1 MKRRIA
7 DAHLHLEDVV
17 IGEFDRPRAMLD
29 AIADKGVTDASVL
42 AYMPFSD
49 IVSNL
54 RMLYWKKHYNRIKI
68 RAFGSF
74 HEMDIYKDIPYEKQY
89 ENLMKLGCDGVKFIQ
104 MKPNRRKVLPKG
116 INDVSYDKAFS
127 LMEEDKTPV
136 LIHSGDPETFW
147 DPAYAVP
154 ELIARGWYYGDGTY
168 PTVEQIYT
176 EDFEML
182 DKHPNLNVTFAHFFF
197 LSFKIDEAKRVMEK
211 YPNVKFDLTPG
222 HEMYLGFS
230 QKIDEWQRFFE
241 EYSDRILFGT
251 DSHDLNKKEKN
262 QALNDLVY
270 TALTHDKTE
279 YEMPVFKRTV
289 KGLNLVDT
297 TVKKICYDN
306 YIKFAGDTVKPIND
320 EFLIETAEKMLYDIK
335 DLENAKAS
343 CEWLKTMILQ
353 K

>member
-1 MKRRIA
+1 
-7 DAHLHLEDVV
+7 
-17 IGEFDRPRAMLD
+17 
-29 AIADKGVTDASVL
+29 
-42 AYMPFSD
+42 
-49 IVSNL
+49 
-54 RMLYWKKHYNRIKI
+54 
-68 RAFGSF
+68 
-74 HEMDIYKDIPYEKQY
+74 
-89 ENLMKLGCDGVKFIQ
+89 
-104 MKPNRRKVLPKG
+104 
-116 INDVSYDKAFS
+116 
-127 LMEEDKTPV
+127 
-136 LIHSGDPETFW
+136 
-147 DPAYAVP
+147 
-154 ELIARGWYYGDGTY
+154 
-168 PTVEQIYT
+168 
-176 EDFEML
+176 ML
-182 DKHPNLNVTFAHFFF
+182 DKHPHLNVTFAHFFF

-251 DSHDLNKKEKN
+251 DADDLNKKEKN

-289 KGLNLVDT
+289 KGLDLTDS